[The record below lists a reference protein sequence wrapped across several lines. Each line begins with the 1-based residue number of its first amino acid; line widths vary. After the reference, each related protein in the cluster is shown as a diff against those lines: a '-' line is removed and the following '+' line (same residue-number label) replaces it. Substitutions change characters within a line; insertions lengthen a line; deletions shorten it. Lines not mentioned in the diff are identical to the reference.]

1 MNRKRFEF
9 EIYRPP
15 KPTGRLVG
23 DFAADPKSFWMPSIS
38 YKYSLE
44 QIQSQMTPAEA
55 YRDKLV
61 NSDKVARMLIRLEWR
76 WEKKLALWT
85 ALTLKVQKVWRG
97 TKGRELYR
105 KLLPGLIA
113 RRKERLFRVVAVE
126 QFNKGELIES
136 FETLS
141 YISETSNLSTYLWV
155 LKLKILYLWDQGP
168 MIEKEAKTLIDID
181 PKCAD
186 AYYLL
191 VCYYVKNNRLKDA
204 YNELT
209 RLFSRVDRPFEQCF
223 LIKTYVCMKMY
234 PPKHSEAADAMDVL
248 CMEHPENMNY
258 FFQRACANSCLQEFE
273 KALSDLNIV
282 QYYQP
287 GLSNIL
293 CMRARVHACLRDWKS
308 AKRDYDNV
316 LYHHPGDPTALA
328 GINDIIQE
336 YDDLPMIDKE
346 MVKNAM

>member
-23 DFAADPKSFWMPSIS
+23 DYAQDPKSFWMPSIS

-85 ALTLKVQKVWRG
+85 ALTIKVQKVWRG
-97 TKGRELYR
+97 MKGRQLYR
-105 KLLPGLIA
+105 QLLPGLIA
-113 RRKERLFRVVAVE
+113 RRKERLYRVIAVE
-126 QFNKGELIES
+126 QFNKGELIEAY
-136 FETLS
+136 ETLN
-141 YISETSNLSTYLWV
+141 YISETSNLSSYLWV
-155 LKLKILYLWDQGP
+155 IKLKILYLWDQGT
-168 MIEKEAKTLIDID
+168 ILEKEAKALIKVD

-191 VCYYVKNNRLKDA
+191 VCHYVKHNRLMDA

-308 AKRDYDNV
+308 AKRDYDSV
-316 LYHHPGDPTALA
+316 LYHNPGDLTALA
-328 GINDIIQE
+328 GIDDIIQE